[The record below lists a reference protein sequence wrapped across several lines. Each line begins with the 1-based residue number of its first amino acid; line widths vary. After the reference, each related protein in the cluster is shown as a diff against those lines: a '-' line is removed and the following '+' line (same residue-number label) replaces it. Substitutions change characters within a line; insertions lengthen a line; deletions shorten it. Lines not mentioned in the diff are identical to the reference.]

1 MDAYFPNH
9 RLIVEL
15 DGWGD
20 PPLQGSLPGDRR
32 QDFAILAATGIP
44 TVRLPYEDVGDA
56 IIAQLRDVLSLVS

>member
-15 DGWGD
+15 DGWGTHRFKERF
-20 PPLQGSLPGDRR
+20 LGDRR